1 MGGGDCRMLEND
13 DAFWMEVTE
22 LAAVAAAPVHR
33 TFNKYID
40 FDDLKQSA
48 CEYAVRRKR
57 KVKEYLDREDKQERR
72 QGETALITM
81 LRRHCERVARK
92 EKAHAIGY
100 RIEDEYFYRP
110 AVVENL
116 IKVWGSG
123 DTDLAGQVFDSADMG
138 QKRRTKV
145 ASEGNDLLAMIADIE
160 AAMKSLDPRT
170 YGILY
175 LRLVDGMT
183 LADIAKEW
191 EVSPQRVDQIAQ
203 RGIRKVIEYLGGGSP
218 Y

>member
-1 MGGGDCRMLEND
+1 MLDRD
-13 DAFWMEVTE
+13 DALWLEVTE

-33 TFNKYID
+33 NFNKFIE

-48 CEYAVRRKR
+48 CEFAVKKKA
-57 KVKEYLDREDKQERR
+57 KVAEYLNREDKDERR
-72 QGETALITM
+72 QGETALIVM

-92 EKAHAIGY
+92 EKASRAGY
-100 RIEDEYFYRP
+100 NIEDEYFYRP

-123 DTDLAGQVFDSADMG
+123 DTDLAGQVFDPADMG

-145 ASEGNDLLAMIADIE
+145 ASEGNDLLAMIADID
-160 AAMKSLDPRT
+160 AAMKSLDPRS
-170 YGILY
+170 YGVVY
-175 LRLVDGMT
+175 LRLVDEMK
-183 LADIAKEW
+183 LVEIAKEW
-191 EVSPQRVDQIAQ
+191 EVSPQRVDQIFH
-203 RGIRKVIEYLGGGSP
+203 RGIRKIIEYLGGNSP